1 MEKERFPG
9 SLMRF
14 ELFFIRKSPVLI
26 IMSESSR
33 LPTVY
38 GATFAPFQQ
47 APTVTLS
54 PLEQRLYSAL
64 TTQAEYIEQIVN
76 RNKALFGKL
85 ASLKKELALMQACPE
100 PETAE
105 QPSKDTVLSLVG
117 MESGTSNWSLELTGK
132 LPEPLCKGKYFQFKV
147 KLVPLG
153 ETSFPV
159 EERIQL
165 SVAVYS
171 AEKTPKP
178 IQCTMT
184 GHSLVKGYPESMLS
198 YSSADQCHVAYFKIQ
213 ICEVSSHF
221 RNGWVF
227 LVIQPKYTGQT
238 AGESLQMQIRPLVL
252 ENVIIRAK
260 EISNKRLKRKEEDS
274 EM

>member
-1 MEKERFPG
+1 
-9 SLMRF
+9 
-14 ELFFIRKSPVLI
+14 
-26 IMSESSR
+26 MSESSR

-38 GATFAPFQQ
+38 GAVFAPFQPAQ
-47 APTVTLS
+47 AAILS
-54 PLEQRLYSAL
+54 PLEQRLYSTL
-64 TTQAEYIEQIVN
+64 TTQAEFIEQIVN

-85 ASLKKELALMQACPE
+85 AALKKELSLMQSCSPE

-105 QPSKDTVLSLVG
+105 QPSRDTVLGLVG
-117 MESGTSNWSLELTGK
+117 VEGGPPSWGLELTGK

-147 KLVPLG
+147 KLVPLC
-153 ETSFPV
+153 ETSFPI

-165 SVAVYS
+165 SVSVYS

-184 GHSLVKGYPESMLS
+184 GHPLVKGYPESMLS
-198 YSSADQCHVAYFKIQ
+198 YSAADLCHVAHFKIQ

-227 LVIQPKYTGQT
+227 LVIQPKYTGQ
-238 AGESLQMQIRPLVL
+238 AGESLQTQVRPLVL
-252 ENVIIRAK
+252 ENVIVRAK
-260 EISNKRLKRKEEDS
+260 EISNKRLKRQEAD